1 MKSGIRPKWE
11 RAQHLQRRVD
21 RVLSEPA
28 EAGQERVADADHG
41 ADHEP
46 QQHPLDRHQ
55 GRRAE
60 RALADEVGRGGRDL
74 RGRGELA
81 LGDDAGEAEEPPGP
95 DDQERRDAA
104 AQPGVAR
111 PVVGPGTGLRR
122 WRGLDRSLTT
132 SGTGGDDV
140 AGGMHN
146 RSSEK
151 IEVNQ
156 LTH

>member
-1 MKSGIRPKWE
+1 M
-11 RAQHLQRRVD
+11 LRR
-21 RVLSEPA
+21 SQA
-28 EAGQERVADADHG
+28 W
-41 ADHEP
+41 
-46 QQHPLDRHQ
+46 
-55 GRRAE
+55 
-60 RALADEVGRGGRDL
+60 
-74 RGRGELA
+74 RGRSS
-81 LGDDAGEAEEPPGP
+81 
-95 DDQERRDAA
+95 
-104 AQPGVAR
+104 AR
-111 PVVGPGTGLRR
+111 GRLRL